1 MKKLALL
8 TALETASVGLAVVI
22 RSYLQ
27 KSARETGRE
36 NVQLLLRVEAAQ
48 RLQGCDCLRRSGL
61 APYSIRDTFGM
72 HRAMKRFFLLFL
84 CVCMTTADAAWRE
97 PVRAPRGM
105 VASTERIASQ
115 IGVDVMKRGGNAVDA
130 AVAVAFALAVVYP
143 VAGNLG
149 GGGFMMILRSDG
161 TATAI
166 DYRETAPAAATGDMY
181 IGPDGELIKGEGSS
195 LLGYRASGV
204 PGTVA
209 GMAFALKKYGS
220 GKLTW
225 SELIEPARRLAV
237 NGFVVTHRTEKGL
250 EKYQTILSPF
260 ADSRRVFLREGK
272 LYREGE
278 ILRQPEL
285 AATLG
290 RLQKKGPRE
299 FYEGKTAQLIAEDV
313 QRNGGLITRQDL
325 RDYVPKERVPLRGSY
340 RGYGIISMP
349 PPSSGGAVL
358 IEMLNILE
366 GFDLTKLHPFSSEY
380 YHLLVEAM
388 RRAYADRAEY
398 MGDPDFSSI
407 PIDGLIEKAY
417 AERQRSTINPE
428 RASLSSEIGAGK
440 PTGYEPEQTTHFT
453 IVDAA
458 GNAVSNTYTL
468 NRWFGSGVVA
478 KGTGVLLNNE
488 MDDFTSEPGEPNS
501 RGASQSER
509 NAIAPRKRPRSSMTP
524 TFVLR
529 PDGSLYF
536 AIGTPGGSRIINTV
550 LQIISNVIDHG
561 MNMQEAI
568 DSPRIHHQWLPDEIV
583 DEPLG
588 LSADTRRALE
598 ARGHK
603 VATRPNYPGWRM
615 SDAQGIMIEDKTGMR
630 LGASDAREDGA
641 AVGY

>member
-1 MKKLALL
+1 MSLL
-8 TALETASVGLAVVI
+8 
-22 RSYLQ
+22 
-27 KSARETGRE
+27 
-36 NVQLLLRVEAAQ
+36 
-48 RLQGCDCLRRSGL
+48 
-61 APYSIRDTFGM
+61 
-72 HRAMKRFFLLFL
+72 KRFFLLFL
-84 CVCMTTADAAWRE
+84 CVCVITVDAAWRE
-97 PVRAPRGM
+97 PVRASHGM

-149 GGGFMMILRSDG
+149 GGGFMMIRRSDG

-166 DYRETAPAAATGDMY
+166 DYRETAPATATRDMY
-181 IGPDGELIKGEGSS
+181 IRPDGELIKGEGSS
-195 LLGYRASGV
+195 TLGYRASGV

-209 GMAFALKKYGS
+209 GMAFALRKYGS
-220 GKLTW
+220 GKVTW
-225 SELIEPARRLAV
+225 SELIEPAKKLAV
-237 NGFVVTHRTEKGL
+237 DGFVVTHRTEKGL
-250 EKYQTILSPF
+250 ENNQTILSPF
-260 ADSRRVFLREGK
+260 ADSRRIFMREGK

-285 AATLG
+285 ADTLG

-299 FYEGKTAQLIAEDV
+299 FYEGKTAELIAEDM
-313 QRNGGLITRQDL
+313 QHNGGLITRQDL
-325 RDYVPKERVPLRGSY
+325 RDYTPKERVPLRGSY
-340 RGYGIISMP
+340 RGFGIISMP

-366 GFDLTKLHPFSSEY
+366 GFDLQKLQPFSSEY
-380 YHLLVEAM
+380 YHLLVETM
-388 RRAYADRAEY
+388 RRGYADRAEY
-398 MGDPDFSSI
+398 MGDTDFSSV
-407 PIDGLIEKAY
+407 PIEGLIEKAY

-440 PTGYEPEQTTHFT
+440 PTGYESTQTTHFT

-468 NRWFGSGVVA
+468 NTSFGSGVVA

-488 MDDFTSEPGEPNS
+488 MDDFTSKPGQPNS
-501 RGASQSER
+501 YGAIQSER
-509 NAIAPRKRPRSSMTP
+509 NAIAPRKRPLSSMTP

-536 AIGTPGGSRIINTV
+536 AIGARGGTTITNTV
-550 LQIISNVIDHG
+550 LLIISNVIDHG
-561 MNMQEAI
+561 MNLQEAI
-568 DSPRIHHQWLPDEIV
+568 DSPRIHHQWLPDEIR

-598 ARGHK
+598 AHGHK
-603 VATRPNYPGWRM
+603 FATKPSYMG
-615 SDAQGIMIEDKTGMR
+615 DAQGIMIEDKTSIR
-630 LGASDAREDGA
+630 LGASDARDDGA

>member
-1 MKKLALL
+1 MSALK
-8 TALETASVGLAVVI
+8 GL
-22 RSYLQ
+22 
-27 KSARETGRE
+27 
-36 NVQLLLRVEAAQ
+36 
-48 RLQGCDCLRRSGL
+48 
-61 APYSIRDTFGM
+61 
-72 HRAMKRFFLLFL
+72 FLLFL
-84 CVCMTTADAAWRE
+84 CVCLTTADAAWRE
-97 PVRAPRGM
+97 PVRAPHGM
-105 VASTERIASQ
+105 VASTERNTSQ

-149 GGGFMMILRSDG
+149 GGGFMMIRRGDG
-161 TATAI
+161 SATAI
-166 DYRETAPAAATGDMY
+166 DYREMAPAAATRDMY
-181 IGPDGELIKGEGSS
+181 VGPDDELIKGEGSS
-195 LLGYRASGV
+195 LLGYRAAGV

-225 SELIEPARRLAV
+225 SELIEPARKLAIE
-237 NGFVVTHRTEKGL
+237 GFVVTHRTEKGL
-250 EKYQTILSPF
+250 EKYQAILSPF
-260 ADSRRVFLREGK
+260 ADSRRIFLREGK

-278 ILRQPEL
+278 TLRQPEL

-299 FYEGKTAQLIAEDV
+299 FYEGKTARLIAEDM
-313 QRNGGLITRQDL
+313 QHNGGLITRQDL
-325 RDYVPKERVPLRGSY
+325 RDYTPKERVPLRGSY

-349 PPSSGGAVL
+349 PPSSGGGAGL

-366 GFDLTKLHPFSSEY
+366 GFDLQKLHPFSSEC

-398 MGDPDFSSI
+398 MGDTDFSSV
-407 PIDGLIEKAY
+407 PVEGLIEKAY
-417 AERQRSTINPE
+417 AERQRSTINPK
-428 RASLSSEIGAGK
+428 RASSSSEIGAGK
-440 PTGYEPEQTTHFT
+440 PTGYESTQTTHFT

-468 NRWFGSGVVA
+468 NTTFGSGVVA

-488 MDDFTSEPGEPNS
+488 MDDFTSKPGEPN
-501 RGASQSER
+501 RYGAIQSER
-509 NAIAPRKRPRSSMTP
+509 NAIAPRKRPLSSMTP

-536 AIGTPGGSRIINTV
+536 AIGARGGTTITNTV

-561 MNMQEAI
+561 MNLQEAI
-568 DSPRIHHQWLPDEIV
+568 DSPRIHHQWVPDEIR

-598 ARGHK
+598 ARGQK
-603 VATRPNYPGWRM
+603 FATKPSYIG
-615 SDAQGIMIEDKTGMR
+615 DAQGIMIEDKTGMR

>member
-1 MKKLALL
+1 
-8 TALETASVGLAVVI
+8 
-22 RSYLQ
+22 
-27 KSARETGRE
+27 
-36 NVQLLLRVEAAQ
+36 
-48 RLQGCDCLRRSGL
+48 
-61 APYSIRDTFGM
+61 M

-84 CVCMTTADAAWRE
+84 CVCIATVDAAWRE
-97 PVRAPRGM
+97 PVRAPHGM

-115 IGVDVMKRGGNAVDA
+115 IGVDIMKRGGNAVDA

-143 VAGNLG
+143 SAGNLG
-149 GGGFMMILRSDG
+149 GGGFMMIRRSDG

-166 DYRETAPAAATGDMY
+166 DYRETAPAAATRDMY
-181 IGPDGELIKGEGSS
+181 VGPDGELIKGEGSS
-195 LLGYRASGV
+195 ILGYRASGV

-209 GMAFALKKYGS
+209 GMALALKQYGS

-225 SELIEPARRLAV
+225 SELIEPARKLAV
-237 NGFVVTHRTEKGL
+237 RGFVVTHRTEKRL
-250 EKYQTILSPF
+250 EDHQAILSPF
-260 ADSRRVFLREGK
+260 ADSRRIFLLEGK

-285 AATLG
+285 SATLG

-299 FYEGKTAQLIAEDV
+299 FYEGETAQLIAQDM
-313 QRNGGLITRQDL
+313 QQNGGLITRDDL
-325 RDYVPKERVPLRGSY
+325 RGYTPKERVPLHGSY
-340 RGYGIISMP
+340 RGYGIVSMP

-366 GFDLTKLHPFSSEY
+366 GFDLQKLHPFSSEY

-398 MGDPDFSSI
+398 MGDTDFGSV
-407 PIDGLIEKAY
+407 PIEGLIEKAY

-428 RASLSSEIGAGK
+428 HASLSTEIGAGK
-440 PTGYEPEQTTHFT
+440 PTGYESTQTTHFT

-468 NRWFGSGVVA
+468 NGPFGSGVVA
-478 KGTGVLLNNE
+478 KATGVLLNNE
-488 MDDFTSEPGEPNS
+488 MDDFTSKSGQPNMY
-501 RGASQSER
+501 GAIQSER
-509 NAIAPRKRPRSSMTP
+509 NAIAPRKRPLSSVTP

-536 AIGTPGGSRIINTV
+536 AIGTPGGTTIINTV
-550 LQIISNVIDHG
+550 VQIISNVIDHG

-568 DSPRIHHQWLPDEIV
+568 DSPRIHHQWLPDEIR

-603 VATRPNYPGWRM
+603 FATKSFYM

-630 LGASDAREDGA
+630 LGASDARQDGA

>member
-1 MKKLALL
+1 
-8 TALETASVGLAVVI
+8 
-22 RSYLQ
+22 
-27 KSARETGRE
+27 
-36 NVQLLLRVEAAQ
+36 
-48 RLQGCDCLRRSGL
+48 
-61 APYSIRDTFGM
+61 M

-84 CVCMTTADAAWRE
+84 CVCIATVDAAWRE
-97 PVRAPRGM
+97 PVRAPHGM

-115 IGVDVMKRGGNAVDA
+115 IGVDIMKRGGNAVDA

-143 VAGNLG
+143 SAGNLG
-149 GGGFMMILRSDG
+149 GGGFMMIRRSDG

-166 DYRETAPAAATGDMY
+166 DYRETAPAAATRDMY
-181 IGPDGELIKGEGSS
+181 VGPDGELIKGEGSS
-195 LLGYRASGV
+195 ILGYRASGV

-209 GMAFALKKYGS
+209 GMALALKQYGS

-225 SELIEPARRLAV
+225 SELIEPARKLAV
-237 NGFVVTHRTEKGL
+237 RGFVVTHRTEKRL
-250 EKYQTILSPF
+250 EDHQAILSPF
-260 ADSRRVFLREGK
+260 ADSRRIFLREGK

-285 AATLG
+285 SATLG

-299 FYEGKTAQLIAEDV
+299 FYEGETAQLIAQDM
-313 QRNGGLITRQDL
+313 QQNGGLITRDDL
-325 RDYVPKERVPLRGSY
+325 RGYTPKERVPLHGSY
-340 RGYGIISMP
+340 RGYGIVSMP

-366 GFDLTKLHPFSSEY
+366 GFDLQKLHPFSSEY

-398 MGDPDFSSI
+398 MGDTDFGSV
-407 PIDGLIEKAY
+407 PIEGLIEKAY

-428 RASLSSEIGAGK
+428 HASLSTEIGAGK
-440 PTGYEPEQTTHFT
+440 PTGYESTQTTHFT

-468 NRWFGSGVVA
+468 NGPFGSGVVA
-478 KGTGVLLNNE
+478 KATGVLLNNE
-488 MDDFTSEPGEPNS
+488 MDDFTSKSGQPNMY
-501 RGASQSER
+501 GAIQSER
-509 NAIAPRKRPRSSMTP
+509 NAIAPRKRPLSSVTP

-536 AIGTPGGSRIINTV
+536 AIGTPGGTTIINTV
-550 LQIISNVIDHG
+550 VQIISNVIDHG

-568 DSPRIHHQWLPDEIV
+568 DSPRIHHQWLPDEIR

-603 VATRPNYPGWRM
+603 FATKSFYM
-615 SDAQGIMIEDKTGMR
+615 SEAQGIMIEDKTGMR
-630 LGASDAREDGA
+630 LGASDARQDGA